1 MEKINRY
8 IHFDCN
14 TNKPLRTKK
23 NEEEQRTTP
32 WSPPVPSQGSRCPPA
47 AEGKK
52 DQSEKERK
60 RRKRMNERTNERTN
74 E

>member
-23 NEEEQRTTP
+23 NEEQRGLLLGRHLFPLREVDALLQPREKKTK
-32 WSPPVPSQGSRCPPA
+32 VRKNER
-47 AEGKK
+47 EGK
-52 DQSEKERK
+52 E
-60 RRKRMNERTNERTN
+60 
-74 E
+74 